1 MQSSKSLNGW
11 NEHHHALRLMK
22 PLDKTL
28 DKTAR
33 MLIVVDPTVPDYLA
47 LVRGEDR
54 AAEVLV
60 LEPSGNGIEQI
71 SDRLTERSVN
81 LEKLQMIVH
90 GNPGRVQLGSVWL
103 DQETLN
109 RYANTLQGWRQ
120 ALMPDAKI
128 LLYGN
133 TIVMGTEG
141 MAFMGRL
148 SQLTGALVETW
159 DTLQNSDSANGLN
172 LDLNGD

>member
-1 MQSSKSLNGW
+1 MQSSKRLNGW
-11 NEHHHALRLMK
+11 TEHHYALRVMQ
-22 PLDKTL
+22 PL

-47 LVRGEDR
+47 LVRGGDGT
-54 AAEVLV
+54 AEVLV
-60 LEPSGNGIEQI
+60 LEPNGNGIEQI
-71 SDRLTERSVN
+71 SARLTERSAT
-81 LEKLQMIVH
+81 LERLQMIVH

-109 RYANTLQGWRQ
+109 RYAGALQGWRQ

-159 DTLQNSDSANGLN
+159 DMTQNP
-172 LDLNGD
+172 DLSHEIGADLTGD

>member
-1 MQSSKSLNGW
+1 M
-11 NEHHHALRLMK
+11 RR
-22 PLDKTL
+22 L

-33 MLIVVDPTVPDYLA
+33 MLIVVDPTVPNYLA
-47 LVRGEDR
+47 LVRGGDDT
-54 AAEVLV
+54 AEVLV
-60 LEPSGNGIEQI
+60 LEPNGNGIEQI
-71 SDRLTERSVN
+71 TDCLTERATH

-90 GNPGRVQLGSVWL
+90 GNPGRVQLGAVWL

-120 ALMPDAKI
+120 ALLPDAKI

-133 TIVMGTEG
+133 NIVMGTEG

-148 SQLTGALVETW
+148 SQLTGVLVETW
-159 DTLQNSDSANGLN
+159 DAPHNP
-172 LDLNGD
+172 DLPNEINIDLTND